1 MEYFKTVVN
10 SSLGQELADHLERL
24 VCHIEENAGVDR
36 AHILDMF
43 YSDACTFEILKEFLD
58 ESDRNLDRSLF
69 AILINDFKATHEND
83 EDSKNKINKILE
95 VSSLYDHAYIDNN
108 GEPSSEGVLIEFG
121 MAGIYHSI
129 LTSDDEVNKK
139 CSKIIYDVIRN
150 EERAEVEYA
159 SNVSEFIAK
168 IMVSA
173 RYMSISEERPY
184 SDVMN
189 AMRLPKWLDIITSE
203 DFLSMSEEDQSLA
216 VEDASS
222 AALCINGDA
231 FGIDEYKM
239 LAARWPVE
247 FIRSRLIA
255 GDDPSE
261 LCELSTTLIG
271 TLLKKAELSQ
281 SEIGEISENIK
292 KSALFPFPKDF
303 EKVFGCNLLDVN
315 IVNDAIYVDHEDD
328 DRSFPYWLG
337 IGFHDELNSSF
348 SVAKTVDVFYSY
360 GYEKTEKFDAIIRDS
375 MKDDCFSEL
384 LCKHSLIDKPHI
396 YINYLLVYL
405 NGLEERD
412 QQICDTGL
420 KAIYQSVCSRDND
433 AVSLAYNRAVLNSF
447 LGCPENIE
455 KDLSISI
462 PSEAVKAEA
471 VRIILSENIRVS
483 KSLIRSGGFTPHD
496 FSKGWKGA
504 RSDTKK
510 SFIMNDLGM

>member
-10 SSLGQELADHLERL
+10 SSLDRELIDHLERF
-24 VCHIEENAGVDR
+24 VFHIEENAGVDR
-36 AHILDMF
+36 AHILDML
-43 YSDACTFEILKEFLD
+43 YSDACTFEILKEFFDELD
-58 ESDRNLDRSLF
+58 SNLDRSLF

-83 EDSKNKINKILE
+83 EGSKNKINKILE
-95 VSSLYDHAYIDNN
+95 VSSLYDYAYIDNN
-108 GEPSSEGVLIEFG
+108 GEPSSEGILIEFG

-315 IVNDAIYVDHEDD
+315 IVNDAICVDNENDGRD
-328 DRSFPYWLG
+328 FPYWLG
-337 IGFHDELNSSF
+337 IGFHNELNSSF
-348 SVAKTVDVFYSY
+348 SVAKTVDIFYSY
-360 GYEKTEKFDAIIRDS
+360 NYEKTEEFDAIISDN
-375 MKDDCFSEL
+375 MKDFYFSDF
-384 LCKHSLIDKPHI
+384 LCKYALLDKPDI
-396 YINYLLVYL
+396 YIKHLSAYL
-405 NGLEERD
+405 NGLDKRGRHASD
-412 QQICDTGL
+412 IGL
-420 KAIYQSVCSRDND
+420 KDIYGSVCSRNND
-433 AVSLAYNRAVLNSF
+433 MISLAYNRAVLSSF
-447 LGCPENIE
+447 SSCPESLE
-455 KDLSISI
+455 KDLMLSI